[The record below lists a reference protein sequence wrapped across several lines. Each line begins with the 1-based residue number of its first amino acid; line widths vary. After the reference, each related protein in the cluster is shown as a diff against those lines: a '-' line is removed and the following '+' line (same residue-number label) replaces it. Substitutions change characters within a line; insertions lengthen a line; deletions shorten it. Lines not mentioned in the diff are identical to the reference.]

1 MSGLKRVKRHFV
13 KLFQLDISNQNRISL
28 FDVKG
33 AYDAA
38 YEEKAKARA
47 ALKKFNAKLKQ
58 AQKLDSLYRAQLEI
72 DFANL
77 YKRAV

>member
-1 MSGLKRVKRHFV
+1 MRTFRQAKRQFI

-28 FDVKG
+28 FDVKSL
-33 AYDAA
+33 YDEA